1 MKVLLIVRLLAASV
15 VFAIFANLAFSIR
28 NDWQIQSFIMGTHLR
43 KLRIMTNRNTALE
56 LTEIVF
62 PEHANHYGTLF
73 GGNALMLMSKAAFLA
88 ARDFAQADVVMAGC
102 GDAQFLAPVPVG
114 SVLRLRAWISRRGRS
129 SLTVSVTGSF
139 EQLGQ
144 APREALRSFFEMVA
158 VDKSGRPRRIPSAQ
172 PNPEKEAA

>member
-1 MKVLLIVRLLAASV
+1 
-15 VFAIFANLAFSIR
+15 
-28 NDWQIQSFIMGTHLR
+28 MGSHLR

-88 ARDFAQADVVMAGC
+88 ARAFAQADVVMAGC

-114 SVLRLRAWISRRGRS
+114 SVLRLRAWVSRQGRS
-129 SLTVSVTGSF
+129 SLTVSVTGTF
-139 EQLGQ
+139 EQPGQ
-144 APREALRSFFEMVA
+144 PAREALRSFFEMVV
-158 VDKSGRPRRIPSAQ
+158 VDKSGRPRRIPKAYPAH
-172 PNPEKEAA
+172 PNPEKEEA

>member
-1 MKVLLIVRLLAASV
+1 
-15 VFAIFANLAFSIR
+15 
-28 NDWQIQSFIMGTHLR
+28 MGTHLR
-43 KLRIMTNRNTALE
+43 KLRTMTKQDTALE

-88 ARDFAQADVVMAGC
+88 ARSFAQADVVMAGC

-114 SVLRLRAWISRRGRS
+114 SVLRLRAWVSRQGRS
-129 SLTVSVTGSF
+129 SLTVSVTGTF

-144 APREALRSFFEMVA
+144 SPREALRSFFEMVA
-158 VDKSGRPRRIPSAQ
+158 VDKSGRPTRIPKAYPAH